1 MKKYKLSRLAKILIF
16 EAILYYFGM
25 ALEVLNLYL
34 PNPIQS
40 KYMLIGC
47 AVLQVAFIL
56 TLTVMMERKHLGT
69 RYGITNLF
77 FEFGLLVTLVY
88 TIYNLSLTGVFSF
101 GGVTRTYPLFYIIPM
116 LFMIAIIIVEII
128 YDNSAA
134 KYAPAKPKVK
144 KIKAEKIKEE
154 EVLVSEDELG
164 GEEANTEREEI
175 GDIEP
180 EVSEEQFNKATEEE
194 EDDSLNPQPSE
205 EPVVAPQEETIEDEQ
220 ETEEEEVKEE
230 LTLEEELSEEKVEE
244 PKEEVL
250 EETTEEVAEEALVP
264 EVKEEKISGLVIV
277 YNNNVNPG
285 FEFLYFNTQKK
296 LVKSEKVRLDED
308 QFEDGLPISS
318 LNLQALLKSYVPER
332 VKNVTVLLDSDKIYK
347 VTNVYPKINRFK
359 LKNIYQRD
367 IKQSYGNTKE
377 KHHTFVQEY
386 HNNVETII
394 YTYFV
399 PNNLYNF
406 ATKLA
411 RTLNLKVD
419 VIDIY
424 GKFLLDN
431 ISKNANGNFL
441 YAYEHNDV
449 ITLIVSYDGLLTGMS
464 TFENDEKVLDRY
476 VYGVG
481 MKHFYELEKESVEK
495 LLTNSKTLE
504 CHVLETER
512 LDIVLEASFKVGVK

>member
-34 PNPIQS
+34 PSPIQA

-101 GGVTRTYPLFYIIPM
+101 GSETRTYPLFYIIPM

-128 YDNSAA
+128 YDNSAV
-134 KYAPAKPKVK
+134 KYAPDRPKVK
-144 KIKAEKIKEE
+144 KIKAEKVKEE
-154 EVLVSEDELG
+154 EVFVSEDDLG
-164 GEEANTEREEI
+164 GEEASIEREEI
-175 GDIEP
+175 GDVEP
-180 EVSEEQFNKATEEE
+180 EVSEEEFNKQE

-205 EPVVAPQEETIEDEQ
+205 EPESVPQKEEEQ
-220 ETEEEEVKEE
+220 EVEEEEVKEE
-230 LTLEEELSEEKVEE
+230 LTLEEELTSEE
-244 PKEEVL
+244 PKEETL
-250 EETTEEVAEEALVP
+250 EEVSEEVVEEPTSEETAEE

-285 FEFLYFNTQKK
+285 FEFLYFNNQKK
-296 LVKSEKVRLDED
+296 LVRSEKVRLDED

-318 LNLQALLKSYVPER
+318 LNLQSLLKSYIPER

-347 VTNVYPKINRFK
+347 ATNVYPKINRFK
-359 LKNIYQRD
+359 LNSIYQRD

-431 ISKNANGNFL
+431 ISKNASGNFL